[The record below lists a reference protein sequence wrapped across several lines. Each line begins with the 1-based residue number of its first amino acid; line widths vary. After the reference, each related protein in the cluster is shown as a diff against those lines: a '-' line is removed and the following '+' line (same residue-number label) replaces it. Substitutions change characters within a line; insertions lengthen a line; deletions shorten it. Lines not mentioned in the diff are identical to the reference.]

1 MSDLDKLIPDFNTFK
16 ILIIDDKP
24 NMRKTIR
31 NMLRVLGFKSFQDA
45 EDGIDALRKLQ
56 VGNFDFV
63 LCDWNMPRMSG
74 YEFLLQLRQDDRFRD
89 LPFLMVTAEVE
100 EATVAQAIES
110 DVDGYIIKPFI
121 PKVLEEKMV
130 EILTK
135 RLEPSEIDIQLQLA
149 DVLMKAGRYTNAH
162 RELDKAQKIVPR
174 SPRVHYS
181 RGLIHLKERNLAE
194 AEKSFLLA
202 RQMGPQ
208 FIKAKEK
215 LAEIYQETNRHQE
228 MINVIR
234 EAVQVSPNNPDR
246 QTQLGKS
253 LLEAGRT
260 EEAKKVFNTAINL
273 DPENASRQT
282 EIGEAFLSKEM
293 NEEAEASFKAAI
305 QKNPQEVHIYN
316 RLGIAFRR
324 QEKYQEALD
333 NYKIAL
339 QLQPDEENLHF
350 NLSRVYYDL
359 GNDSEAIICLRQA
372 LKIFPDFE
380 EAREL
385 LDKIQKSKSD

>member
-1 MSDLDKLIPDFNTFK
+1 MSELDKLIPDLETFK
-16 ILIIDDKP
+16 ILIVDDKP

-31 NMLRVLGFKSFQDA
+31 NMLRVLGFKNFQDA
-45 EDGIDALRKLQ
+45 EDGADAFRKIQ
-56 VGNFDFV
+56 IGNFDFI

-74 YEFLLQLRQDDRFRD
+74 YEFLLQLRQDDRFKE

-100 EATVAQAIES
+100 EGTVAQAIES

-121 PKVLEEKMV
+121 PKVLEGKMI
-130 EILTK
+130 EILLK
-135 RLEPSEIDIQLQLA
+135 RLEPSEIDTQLQLA
-149 DVLMKAGRYTNAH
+149 EVLMSAGRYTNAH
-162 RELDKAQKIVPR
+162 KELDKAEKIVPR
-174 SPRVHYS
+174 SPRVHYT
-181 RGLIHLKERNLAE
+181 RGLIHQKEGNLTE

-202 RQMGPQ
+202 RKMGPQ

-215 LAEIYQETNRHQE
+215 LAEIYQETGRNKE
-228 MINVIR
+228 MISVIR

-246 QTQLGKS
+246 QTKLGKS

-260 EEAKKVFNTAINL
+260 EEAKKVFNIAVDL

-282 EIGEAFLSKEM
+282 EIGEAFLSKKM
-293 NEEAEASFKAAI
+293 NAEAEVSFKAAI
-305 QKNPQEVHIYN
+305 QSDPTEVHVYN

-324 QEKYQEALD
+324 QGKFLEAID

-359 GNDSEAIICLRQA
+359 GNEREAVMCLHQA
-372 LKIFPDFE
+372 IKIFPDFE
-380 EAREL
+380 EALEL
-385 LDKIQKSKSD
+385 LDTIKKSKST